1 MANYNTAS
9 DCGCRQDM
17 TPNYPMPQR
26 PCPANTPK
34 RQMMPR
40 PCPANMPNRP
50 MPQRPCPA
58 NMSQRPCPT
67 DMPKKPCPADM
78 PKKPCSSDMSKR
90 PCPADIP
97 ECPPVMPDRPM
108 LDSLAGMPIAMAYV
122 PWQFFNTTFE
132 LDKALEC
139 GTIFPELSKPFYG
152 KGGCPR

>member
-1 MANYNTAS
+1 MANYNTTS

-34 RQMMPR
+34 RQMMSR

-58 NMSQRPCPT
+58 NMSQRPCPA

-78 PKKPCSSDMSKR
+78 PD
-90 PCPADIP
+90 
-97 ECPPVMPDRPM
+97 CPPVMPDRPM
-108 LDSLAGMPIAMAYV
+108 FDSLAAMPIAMAYV